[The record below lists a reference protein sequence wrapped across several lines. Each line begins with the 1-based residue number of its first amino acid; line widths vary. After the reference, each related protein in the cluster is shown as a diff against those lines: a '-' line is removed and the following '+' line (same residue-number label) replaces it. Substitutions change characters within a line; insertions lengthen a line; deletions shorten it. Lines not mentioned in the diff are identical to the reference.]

1 MASRLRS
8 PHTFCQSLVALTA
21 ALSLTSCILPTS
33 LAAATAQRN
42 RGRPAPVTGPR
53 GAATAAPQAV
63 SAPSPSPACCAI
75 SSPRPPLAS
84 QDRHRDRAGA
94 GRPPPSASHE
104 SAARP
109 RREEG
114 AGSSQGRGSSTPV
127 AAREEGAGS
136 IPGRGSSTPVAA
148 REEGAGSIPGR
159 GSSAPVA
166 ADKRGGEEGTGRP
179 RHRGRVRP
187 RAGESAEGGA
197 AGALSQAGATTLGLE
212 RPKGRHH
219 SANGPKRPQGVPE
232 EKQALPTTAPRAV
245 AASSA
250 PPVAAAP
257 VPAPAKVP
265 AANTPQLVGGR
276 AQSASPAVAGSAR
289 RRAARGARLTSAAP
303 TPGALAPAGPFLAPP
318 AAAKGGGSAPEETL
332 KAPSHPAASQI
343 VTTVTRIINVIPAA
357 VQIAIAGLVALA
369 LALGISSRL
378 ASLRA
383 RRLARQRRQL
393 LEDVG
398 LLQAALLPPVPARL
412 GPVGTSSAY
421 RPTSGPGAGG
431 DFYDVFALGDGQVAV
446 IVGDVSGHGR
456 SALPQTTLVRFTLRA
471 YLEAGMSPRSALQMA
486 ASVLERQ
493 LGESFATVV
502 LATYHPRE
510 RTLVYACAG
519 HPPPLVL
526 GSEAIA
532 PITVCSSPP
541 IGAGQPTG
549 MRQTVVSLPGESLVC
564 FYTDGVLDAR
574 VGGQLFGVR
583 RLKLALAGLGPD
595 ATASALLDR
604 VAEESDQHPDD
615 MAACLL
621 RVEGDRS
628 APSVQGEE
636 LELDRSEAGRD
647 RAGRLLLARGLD
659 AGKVEHVISS
669 ARSAVARDGAVVLE
683 LHLGETPP
691 EVTLHP
697 QNVTPF
703 EPTIRARSRAL
714 EMSG

>member
-1 MASRLRS
+1 MASRLGPPS
-8 PHTFCQSLVALTA
+8 ASCQSLLASTA
-21 ALSLTSCILPTS
+21 ALWLTFCIVPTS
-33 LAAATAQRN
+33 LAAANAQPA
-42 RGRPAPVTGPR
+42 RGRPALVTGSR
-53 GAATAAPQAV
+53 GAGSAAPHAG
-63 SAPSPSPACCAI
+63 SAPSSPPACCGV
-75 SSPRPPLAS
+75 SSPPPPVAS
-84 QDRHRDRAGA
+84 HDGRRGRAGA
-94 GRPPPSASHE
+94 GSAPPSAPPE
-104 SAARP
+104 PAAQP
-109 RREEG
+109 RREERT
-114 AGSSQGRGSSTPV
+114 SSSACCVEPASSSPV
-127 AAREEGAGS
+127 AANEHPSEAGAG
-136 IPGRGSSTPVAA
+136 RG
-148 REEGAGSIPGR
+148 
-159 GSSAPVA
+159 
-166 ADKRGGEEGTGRP
+166 
-179 RHRGRVRP
+179 RHRGRVSQP
-187 RAGESAEGGA
+187 AEGSPEGSAPEGA
-197 AGALSQAGATTLGLE
+197 AGAQAQAGATTLGRGRE
-212 RPKGRHH
+212 RPQGRHH
-219 SANGPKRPQGVPE
+219 SANGLKRPHRTPEGVPQV
-232 EKQALPTTAPRAV
+232 KQARPATTPHAA
-245 AASSA
+245 AASA
-250 PPVAAAP
+250 AAIIPAAAAP
-257 VPAPAKVP
+257 APAPAP
-265 AANTPQLVGGR
+265 A
-276 AQSASPAVAGSAR
+276 
-289 RRAARGARLTSAAP
+289 
-303 TPGALAPAGPFLAPP
+303 P
-318 AAAKGGGSAPEETL
+318 AAAKAPAASTPQLIGSRRQSVSPAVVPSAGRRGARAAHRPPSVGALTRSPLAPAAALVAPPADAKGGGVTPRKNS
-332 KAPSHPAASQI
+332 KAPSRLAASQI
-343 VTTVTRIINVIPAA
+343 VTTVTHIINVIPAA
-357 VQIAIAGLVALA
+357 VQIALGALVALA

-398 LLQAALLPPVPARL
+398 LLQAALLPPIPPRL

-421 RPTSGPGAGG
+421 QPASGPGAGG
-431 DFYDVFALGDGQVAV
+431 DFYDMFALGDGQVAV

-471 YLEAGMSPRSALQMA
+471 YLEAGMSPRRALQMA
-486 ASVLERQ
+486 APVLERQ

-526 GSEAIA
+526 GSEPIA

-549 MRQTVVSLPGESLVC
+549 TRQTVVSLPGESLVC

-583 RLKLALAGLGPD
+583 RLKLALAELGPD

-604 VAEESDQHPDD
+604 VAEESDQRPDD

-628 APSVQGEE
+628 APSVQAEE
-636 LELDRSEAGRD
+636 LELDRREAGRD

-659 AGKVEHVISS
+659 AGKVEHVIGA

-683 LHLGETPP
+683 LHMGVPP
-691 EVTLHP
+691 EVTLRP
-697 QNVTPF
+697 QNVAPF

>member
-1 MASRLRS
+1 VGTLGRT
-8 PHTFCQSLVALTA
+8 P
-21 ALSLTSCILPTS
+21 
-33 LAAATAQRN
+33 LAP
-42 RGRPAPVTGPR
+42 GAPVL
-53 GAATAAPQAV
+53 AV
-63 SAPSPSPACCAI
+63 
-75 SSPRPPLAS
+75 
-84 QDRHRDRAGA
+84 
-94 GRPPPSASHE
+94 
-104 SAARP
+104 
-109 RREEG
+109 
-114 AGSSQGRGSSTPV
+114 
-127 AAREEGAGS
+127 
-136 IPGRGSSTPVAA
+136 
-148 REEGAGSIPGR
+148 
-159 GSSAPVA
+159 
-166 ADKRGGEEGTGRP
+166 
-179 RHRGRVRP
+179 
-187 RAGESAEGGA
+187 
-197 AGALSQAGATTLGLE
+197 
-212 RPKGRHH
+212 
-219 SANGPKRPQGVPE
+219 
-232 EKQALPTTAPRAV
+232 
-245 AASSA
+245 
-250 PPVAAAP
+250 
-257 VPAPAKVP
+257 
-265 AANTPQLVGGR
+265 
-276 AQSASPAVAGSAR
+276 
-289 RRAARGARLTSAAP
+289 
-303 TPGALAPAGPFLAPP
+303 P
-318 AAAKGGGSAPEETL
+318 AAAKDGGSAPRKTS

-357 VQIAIAGLVALA
+357 LQIAIGVLVALA
-369 LALGISSRL
+369 LALGTSSRL

-421 RPTSGPGAGG
+421 RPASGPGAGG

-486 ASVLERQ
+486 APVLERQ

-526 GSEAIA
+526 GSESIA

-549 MRQTVVSLPGESLVC
+549 TRQTVVALPGEALVC

-574 VGGQLFGVR
+574 VGGELFGVR

-604 VAEESDQHPDD
+604 VAEDSDQRPDD

-628 APSVQGEE
+628 APTVQTEE
-636 LELDRSEAGRD
+636 LELDRREAARD

-669 ARSAVARDGAVVLE
+669 ARGAVARDGAVVLE

-697 QNVTPF
+697 QNAMRF

>member
-1 MASRLRS
+1 MASRPRPPS
-8 PHTFCQSLVALTA
+8 TVCQSLLALTA
-21 ALSLTSCILPTS
+21 ALSLTFCILPTS

-42 RGRPAPVTGPR
+42 RGRPAPVTGPP
-53 GAATAAPQAV
+53 GGATAAPHAG
-63 SAPSPSPACCAI
+63 SPASSPPACCAV
-75 SSPRPPLAS
+75 SSPRRPLAS
-84 QDRHRDRAGA
+84 QDRRRDRTGA
-94 GRPPPSASHE
+94 ARPPASAPHE
-104 SAARP
+104 PAAQP

-114 AGSSQGRGSSTPV
+114 AGSSACCAGQGSSTPV
-127 AAREEGAGS
+127 ASNHRRSEAGAG
-136 IPGRGSSTPVAA
+136 RV
-148 REEGAGSIPGR
+148 
-159 GSSAPVA
+159 
-166 ADKRGGEEGTGRP
+166 
-179 RHRGRVRP
+179 RHRGRAQTP
-187 RAGESAEGGA
+187 GEGSAGRAPEGTGA
-197 AGALSQAGATTLGLE
+197 QAQAGATAPVRE
-212 RPKGRHH
+212 RPKGKHH
-219 SANGPKRPQGVPE
+219 RDKAPKRPHRTPE
-232 EKQALPTTAPRAV
+232 GAPEGKHATPVSTAH
-245 AASSA
+245 AAATSS
-250 PPVAAAP
+250 PPILAAAP
-257 VPAPAKVP
+257 TPAPAKAP
-265 AANTPQLVGGR
+265 AASIPQLIGRR
-276 AQSASPAVAGSAR
+276 AQSASEGVADFAR
-289 RRAARGARLTSAAP
+289 RRGARAGVRLPSVGALTRSP
-303 TPGALAPAGPFLAPP
+303 LAPAAALLAVP
-318 AAAKGGGSAPEETL
+318 AAAKGGASAPERTSR
-332 KAPSHPAASQI
+332 APSHAAASQI

-357 VQIAIAGLVALA
+357 VQIAIGALVALA
-369 LALGISSRL
+369 LALGMSSRL
-378 ASLRA
+378 ASLRV

-398 LLQAALLPPVPARL
+398 LLQAALLPPAPARL

-421 RPTSGPGAGG
+421 RPASGPGAGG

-486 ASVLERQ
+486 APVLERQ

-519 HPPPLVL
+519 HPPPLIL
-526 GSEAIA
+526 GTESIS

-549 MRQTVVSLPGESLVC
+549 TRQTVVSLPGESLVC

-604 VAEESDQHPDD
+604 VAEESDQRPDD

-636 LELDRSEAGRD
+636 LELDRREAGRD
-647 RAGRLLLARGLD
+647 RAGKLLLARGLD
-659 AGKVEHVISS
+659 TGQVEHVISS
-669 ARSAVARDGAVVLE
+669 ARRAVARDGAVVLE

-691 EVTLHP
+691 EVTLRP

>member
-1 MASRLRS
+1 MASRPRPPSTSRHAL
-8 PHTFCQSLVALTA
+8 LALTA
-21 ALSLTSCILPTS
+21 ALSLTFCILPAS
-33 LAAATAQRN
+33 LAAATAQRD
-42 RGRPAPVTGPR
+42 RGRAAPVTALR
-53 GAATAAPQAV
+53 GAATAAPHAGLPPSSPAPCCAV
-63 SAPSPSPACCAI
+63 GSPAPPVASHDGRRDHEGGGRGPASAPRGPVAGTRHKEGTGRPPASAPSEPAA
-75 SSPRPPLAS
+75 
-84 QDRHRDRAGA
+84 QTG
-94 GRPPPSASHE
+94 
-104 SAARP
+104 
-109 RREEG
+109 REEG
-114 AGSSQGRGSSTPV
+114 AGSSACCAGHGGSTSAAADRGRGE
-127 AAREEGAGS
+127 AGAGRARNR
-136 IPGRGSSTPVAA
+136 GRGRPP
-148 REEGAGSIPGR
+148 EERQA
-159 GSSAPVA
+159 
-166 ADKRGGEEGTGRP
+166 
-179 RHRGRVRP
+179 P
-187 RAGESAEGGA
+187 RATAPRA
-197 AGALSQAGATTLGLE
+197 
-212 RPKGRHH
+212 
-219 SANGPKRPQGVPE
+219 
-232 EKQALPTTAPRAV
+232 TAPRAV

-250 PPVAAAP
+250 PILAAVAAPAP
-257 VPAPAKVP
+257 VPAKAP
-265 AANTPQLVGGR
+265 AASTPQLIGGR
-276 AQSASPAVAGSAR
+276 VQSASPAVAASR
-289 RRAARGARLTSAAP
+289 RSRAAP
-303 TPGALAPAGPFLAPP
+303 TGARRPSRGALTRSPLAPAVALLAVP
-318 AAAKGGGSAPEETL
+318 AAATGGPTARREIAT
-332 KAPSHPAASQI
+332 APSHPAASQI

-357 VQIAIAGLVALA
+357 VQIAIGVLVALA
-369 LALGISSRL
+369 LALAISSRL

-421 RPTSGPGAGG
+421 RPASGPGAGG

-486 ASVLERQ
+486 APVLERQ

-526 GSEAIA
+526 GSESIA

-549 MRQTVVSLPGESLVC
+549 TRQTVVSLPGESLVC

-574 VGGQLFGVR
+574 VAGQLFGVR

-604 VAEESDQHPDD
+604 VAEESDQRPDD

-628 APSVQGEE
+628 APSVQKEE
-636 LELDRSEAGRD
+636 LELDGREAGRD

-669 ARSAVARDGAVVLE
+669 ARGAVARDGTVVIE
-683 LHLGETPP
+683 LHLGEMAP
-691 EVTLHP
+691 EVTLRP
-697 QNVTPF
+697 QNVTSF